1 MNPDPVTVTPEKT
14 LSAAIQLMRAER
26 VDSLLVIDEKNVL
39 QGYVDVEMIDRKR
52 RQAVTVAEV
61 LDRDLYTVRSGTL
74 LRDAV
79 HKILKRGMKF
89 VPVLDEAGRL
99 TGIVTRASLVDIVY
113 DSIWGEENQ
122 LAVMS

>member
-39 QGYVDVEMIDRKR
+39 QGYVDVEMIDRNR

-61 LDRDLYTVRSGTL
+61 LERDLYTVRSGTL

>member
-1 MNPDPVTVTPEKT
+1 MNPDPVTITPEKT

-52 RQAVTVAEV
+52 KQAALVAEV
-61 LDRDLYTVRSGTL
+61 LERDLYTVRSGTL

-89 VPVLDEAGRL
+89 VPVIDDAGRL

>member
-39 QGYVDVEMIDRKR
+39 QGYVDVEMIDRNR

>member
-1 MNPDPVTVTPEKT
+1 M
-14 LSAAIQLMRAER
+14 
-26 VDSLLVIDEKNVL
+26 
-39 QGYVDVEMIDRKR
+39 EMIDRKR

-61 LDRDLYTVRSGTL
+61 LERDLYTVRSGTL